1 MSDEVFPGCREVC
14 EYWSRA
20 VTSLVRNH
28 WKLLDTQYGAGIQ
41 LLGAVA
47 GESVASSGLETLEQY
62 ALERASKGL
71 PPPREVYDAQNRNR
85 IDWSRFPEWARPI
98 DPEVFEGSTHE
109 G

>member
-47 GESVASSGLETLEQY
+47 GESAASSGLETLEQY

-85 IDWSRFPEWARPI
+85 INWSRFPEWARPI
-98 DPEVFEGSTHE
+98 DPEVFEGSAHE